1 MEPFFPS
8 IWNVLHDGG
17 VERIVGSV
25 PGDVRVYVGIE
36 YLRER
41 FSDDG
46 DQIVVCLSGC
56 TKFSHRLYDAENAVT
71 DFTSIANESGTIL
84 SAEMNGS
91 VCRVFT
97 DLGVLE
103 MQCRGGS
110 VSLDSG
116 RAISL
121 NELQSVAQAYW
132 DEWGSN
138 SKRDK

>member
-1 MEPFFPS
+1 MEPLFPF
-8 IWNVLHDGG
+8 IWNVLHDGE

-25 PGDVRVYVGIE
+25 PGDVRVHVGIE

-56 TKFSHRLYDAENAVT
+56 TKFSHRLYDAENAVK

-84 SAEMNGS
+84 SAEMHDS

-121 NELQSVAQAYW
+121 NELLSVAETYW
-132 DEWGSN
+132 DEWESN
-138 SKRDK
+138 SKREQ

>member
-1 MEPFFPS
+1 MESFFPS

-17 VERIVGSV
+17 VDRIVGSV
-25 PGDVRVYVGIE
+25 PGDVRVSVGIE

-41 FSDDG
+41 FPDDG
-46 DQIVVCLSGC
+46 DEIVVCLSDC
-56 TKFSHRLYDAENAVT
+56 TAFSHRLYDAENAVT
-71 DFTSIANESGTIL
+71 DFTSIANDSVTIL
-84 SAEMNGS
+84 SAEMYGS

-121 NELQSVAQAYW
+121 NELLSVAEAYW
-132 DEWGSN
+132 DEWESN
-138 SKRDK
+138 SRRDA